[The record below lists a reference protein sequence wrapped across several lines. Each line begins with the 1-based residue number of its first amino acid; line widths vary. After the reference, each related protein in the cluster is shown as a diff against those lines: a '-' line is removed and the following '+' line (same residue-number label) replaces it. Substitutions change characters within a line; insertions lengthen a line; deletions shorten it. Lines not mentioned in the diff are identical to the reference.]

1 MQPLA
6 VTYPYKPPW
15 RVKLMRIADLHEDI
29 SWGTSQYFSDTING
43 PAQSSIAQLAK
54 FDQALVFAAIYPHV
68 RTWNEDADKIMRL
81 YGRATNPTHFSFDL
95 VIDHLK
101 FYYYLERRGL
111 VKIIRGPND
120 ALGKVNIVIALE
132 GTDALRDVYDLYIL
146 RNLGV
151 RVIQLTWNYDTKFAA
166 SCNSRKDYG
175 LTGEGEELVKLANEL
190 GMLIDLAHASKQTV
204 LDVASISRKPVIVSH
219 ANARRLKD
227 SPRNLD
233 DDMIEAVVKTG
244 GVIGVTAIPS
254 LLPKPSIEG
263 VIDNIRY
270 IGENYGWEH
279 VAIGTDFLGMY
290 PDEVITGL
298 ESVDKLVNLGSM
310 LGDKA
315 DDVLWNNAYRL
326 LKYSI
331 G

>member
-1 MQPLA
+1 
-6 VTYPYKPPW
+6 
-15 RVKLMRIADLHEDI
+15 MRIADLHEDI
-29 SWGTSQYFSDTING
+29 SWGTSQYFNDTING

-68 RTWNEDADKIMRL
+68 RTWNEDADKIKAL
-81 YGRATNPTHFSFDL
+81 YGRATNPTHFSLDL
-95 VIDHLK
+95 ILDHLK

-111 VKIIRGPND
+111 VKIIRD
-120 ALGKVNIVIALE
+120 ADDELSSVNFIISLE

-146 RNLGV
+146 KNLGV

-175 LTGEGEELVKLANEL
+175 LTGEGEELVKLANDL

-204 LDVASISRKPVIVSH
+204 LDTASVSRKPIIVSH
-219 ANARRLKD
+219 ANVRKLKD
-227 SPRNLD
+227 SRRNLD
-233 DDMIEAVVKTG
+233 DEMIEAVVKTG

-263 VIDNIRY
+263 VVDNIKY

-290 PDEVITGL
+290 PDEVISGL
-298 ESVDKLVNLGSM
+298 ESIEKLSVLNSI
-310 LGDKA
+310 LGDEAEK
-315 DDVLWNNAYRL
+315 VLWSNAYRM
-326 LKYSI
+326 LKYI

>member
-1 MQPLA
+1 
-6 VTYPYKPPW
+6 
-15 RVKLMRIADLHEDI
+15 MRIIDLHEDI
-29 SWGTSQYFSDTING
+29 SWGTSQYFNDTING

-54 FDQALVFAAIYPHV
+54 FDQSIIIAAIYPHV
-68 RTWNEDADKIMRL
+68 RTLNEDFDKMMRL

-101 FYYYLERRGL
+101 FYYYLERKGL
-111 VKIIRGPND
+111 VKLIRGPHEG
-120 ALGKVNIVIALE
+120 LGKVNLVIALE
-132 GTDALRDVYDLYIL
+132 GTDTLRDVYDLYVL
-146 RNLGV
+146 KNLGV

-166 SCNSRKDYG
+166 SCNSRRDYG

-190 GMLIDLAHASKQTV
+190 GIIIDLAHASKQTV
-204 LDVASISRKPVIVSH
+204 IDVASISKKPVMVSH

-233 DDMIEAVVKTG
+233 DEMIEAVVKTG

-263 VIDNIRY
+263 LISNIRY
-270 IGENYGWEH
+270 IGENFGWDH

-290 PDEVITGL
+290 PDEVIEGFET
-298 ESVDKLVNLGSM
+298 VDKFTSLANL
-310 LGDKA
+310 LGDA
-315 DDVLWNNAYRL
+315 AERVLWGNAYNL
-326 LKYSI
+326 LRSY
-331 G
+331 GLVG

>member
-1 MQPLA
+1 
-6 VTYPYKPPW
+6 
-15 RVKLMRIADLHEDI
+15 MRIIDLHEDI
-29 SWGTSQYFSDTING
+29 SWGTSQYFNDTING

-54 FDQALVFAAIYPHV
+54 FDQSIIIAAIYPHV
-68 RTWNEDADKIMRL
+68 RTLNEDFDKMMRL

-101 FYYYLERRGL
+101 FYYYLERKGL
-111 VKIIRGPND
+111 VKLIRGPYEE
-120 ALGKVNIVIALE
+120 LGKVNLVIALE
-132 GTDALRDVYDLYIL
+132 GTDTLRDVYDLYVL
-146 RNLGV
+146 KNLGV

-166 SCNSRKDYG
+166 SCNSRRDYG

-190 GMLIDLAHASKQTV
+190 GIIIDLAHASKQTV
-204 LDVASISRKPVIVSH
+204 IDAASISKKPVIVSH

-233 DDMIEAVVKTG
+233 DEMIEAVVKTG

-263 VIDNIRY
+263 LISNIRY
-270 IGENYGWEH
+270 IGENFGWDH

-290 PDEVITGL
+290 PDEVIEGFET
-298 ESVDKLVNLGSM
+298 VDKFTSLANL
-310 LGDKA
+310 LGDA
-315 DDVLWNNAYRL
+315 AERVLWGNAYNL
-326 LKYSI
+326 LRSY
-331 G
+331 GLVG

>member
-1 MQPLA
+1 
-6 VTYPYKPPW
+6 
-15 RVKLMRIADLHEDI
+15 MRIADLHEDI
-29 SWGTSQYFSDTING
+29 SWGTSQYFNDTING

-68 RTWNEDADKIMRL
+68 RTWNEDADKIKAL

-95 VIDHLK
+95 IIDHLK

-111 VKIIRGPND
+111 IKIIRSPSD
-120 ALGKVNIVIALE
+120 ALGRVNFVISLE
-132 GTDALRDVYDLYIL
+132 GTDALRDVYDLYVL
-146 RNLGV
+146 KNLGV

-175 LTGEGEELVKLANEL
+175 LTGEGEELVKLANDL
-190 GMLIDLAHASKQTV
+190 GMLIDLAHASRQTV
-204 LDVASISRKPVIVSH
+204 LDAASISRKPIIVSH
-219 ANARRLKD
+219 ANVRRLKD
-227 SPRNLD
+227 SRRNLD
-233 DDMIEAVVKTG
+233 DEMIEAVVKTG

-263 VIDNIRY
+263 VVDNIMY
-270 IGENYGWEH
+270 IGENYGWDY

-290 PDEVITGL
+290 PDEVISGL
-298 ESVDKLVNLGSM
+298 ETIEKLSALTNM

-315 DDVLWNNAYRL
+315 EKVLWGNAYRM
-326 LKYSI
+326 LKYI
-331 G
+331 GD